1 VNYPADGGG
10 GGGSGSVSID
20 IGMLTAARKSLTT
33 LASAIDQ
40 QRARATQGTPVA
52 LPSLQDGARAAQAAA
67 WLTDQAPKL
76 QTLIDLATLLDTKG
90 TGSASYTG
98 SGSFSDA
105 EDRLGH
111 ELGKQL
117 NDLDIDDAGDRARYQ
132 KLADMMATYKDNR
145 WVTTATL
152 DELGTDGARELI
164 EKLAAMT
171 GDPPTSNY
179 WQNIGPPDSPG
190 DELQALAHL
199 QSSVASGLTGMLG
212 SATTNDWVDSE
223 DWGKGIAQD
232 WVVASILLRS
242 ADKNN
247 TVLGPK
253 FTQTVGHEL
262 MDWEAGDPMR
272 HQGLTGLAATFGGET
287 LNDDN
292 GDALRQLIKAGDNSP
307 DSAQAIMLDQELA
320 SYLMHDRLTSEH
332 LASSMDDL
340 VRIATVDSATD
351 PTKPRAQNAA
361 SISSW
366 TLHYAAE
373 NDLDDNYDEELGGIV
388 GTYIT
393 DAYQLT
399 TGVDVH
405 DIVGDVPPFHL
416 SDEDSQS
423 DLTAVLQHIGGNK
436 TATSV
441 IGDHATRL
449 NQMLIDHGAQ
459 ASLDGR
465 ASNTNEFQ
473 GGTGEDPLYLQL
485 HGAAGFRGYL
495 EDELAQGL
503 HADGVEEE
511 EARRKTAELFTLP
524 LDYVPTDPLGKVGG
538 AAADYLIGDIKDQII
553 DGYVG
558 NPAHA
563 AAAEGNEHYLSAKQ
577 ATKIQA
583 YYALVEAQSDH
594 PTDASSQSGTTAGH
608 DGGSVFDTQLRHD
621 WPRDSYG
628 NLKTPGQLTHQ
639 EMKDLVAQ
647 HGDEPGVAGATSS
660 EVDNSWDSDQN
671 AKGDLGG

>member
-1 VNYPADGGG
+1 MNYAAEGGG
-10 GGGSGSVSID
+10 GGGSVSID
-20 IGMLTAARKSLTT
+20 IEALTAALASLTE
-33 LASAIDQ
+33 LGSAIDS

-52 LPSLQDGARAAQAAA
+52 LPPLQDGGPAARAAA
-67 WLTDQAPKL
+67 WVTHQAPKL
-76 QTLIDLATLLDTKG
+76 QTVLDLATLLDTEG
-90 TGSASYTG
+90 TGSASYEG
-98 SGSFSDA
+98 SGSFRDA
-105 EDRLGH
+105 EDLLGH
-111 ELGKQL
+111 ELGEQL
-117 NDLDIDDAGDRARYQ
+117 NDLDIDDPADRARYQ
-132 KLADMMATYKDNR
+132 ELADLMAKYKSDEN
-145 WVTTATL
+145 VTTGTL

-171 GDPPTSNY
+171 GDPPTTDY
-179 WQNIGPPDSPG
+179 WQYIEPPDSPG
-190 DELQALAHL
+190 DELEALAHL
-199 QSSVASGLTGMLG
+199 QSSIASGLTGMLG

-223 DWGKGIAQD
+223 DWGKGIAED

-247 TVLGPK
+247 TVLGPE

-262 MDWEAGDPMR
+262 MEWEDGDPMR
-272 HQGLTGLAATFGGET
+272 HQDLTGMAATFGGET

-292 GDALRQLIKAGDNSP
+292 GDALRQLIKAGDNGP
-307 DSAQAIMLDQELA
+307 DSAQAIMQDEQLA

-340 VRIATVDSATD
+340 VRIATVDSAND
-351 PTKPRAQNAA
+351 PTGERARNAA
-361 SISSW
+361 DISSW

-373 NDLDDNYDEELGGIV
+373 NDLDDHYDEELGGIV
-388 GTYIT
+388 GTYVT

-399 TGVDVH
+399 TGIDVR
-405 DIVGDVPPFHL
+405 DIVGEVPPFRL
-416 SDEDSQS
+416 TDEVSQS
-423 DLTAVLQHIGGNK
+423 DLTAVLRHVGGNS
-436 TATSV
+436 TATSI

-449 NQMLIDHGAQ
+449 NQVLIDHGAQ

-465 ASNTNEFQ
+465 ASNTNAFE
-473 GGTGEDPLYLQL
+473 GGTSEDPLYLQL

-503 HADGVEEE
+503 HDDGVEEE

-524 LDYVPTDPLGKVGG
+524 LDYVPTDGLGTAGG

-558 NPAHA
+558 DPAHA
-563 AAAEGNEHYLSAKQ
+563 AAVEGNEHYLSAKE

-583 YYALVEAQSDH
+583 YYALIEAHSDH
-594 PTDASSQSGTTAGH
+594 PTDASSQSGTAAGP
-608 DGGSVFDTQLRHD
+608 DGGSVFDTSLRDD
-621 WPRDSYG
+621 WPKDEHG
-628 NLKTPGQLTHQ
+628 NLKPPGELTHE
-639 EMKDLVAQ
+639 EMSDLVAQ
-647 HGDEPGVAGATSS
+647 HGDETGVAGATSS

-671 AKGDLGG
+671 AKGDVGG

>member
-1 VNYPADGGG
+1 MNYPADGGG

-223 DWGKGIAQD
+223 DWGKGIAED

-307 DSAQAIMLDQELA
+307 DSAQAIMLDQRAGVVPDARPADLGA
-320 SYLMHDRLTSEH
+320 SRLLDGRPGPDRDRRLRHGPDQAPCAERCGH
-332 LASSMDDL
+332 LL
-340 VRIATVDSATD
+340 VDAALRSGERPRRQLRRGARRHRRHLHHRRLPGRRPVSTY
-351 PTKPRAQNAA
+351 PT
-361 SISSW
+361 
-366 TLHYAAE
+366 
-373 NDLDDNYDEELGGIV
+373 
-388 GTYIT
+388 
-393 DAYQLT
+393 
-399 TGVDVH
+399 
-405 DIVGDVPPFHL
+405 IVGDVPPFHL
-416 SDEDSQS
+416 SDE
-423 DLTAVLQHIGGNK
+423 
-436 TATSV
+436 
-441 IGDHATRL
+441 
-449 NQMLIDHGAQ
+449 
-459 ASLDGR
+459 
-465 ASNTNEFQ
+465 
-473 GGTGEDPLYLQL
+473 
-485 HGAAGFRGYL
+485 
-495 EDELAQGL
+495 
-503 HADGVEEE
+503 
-511 EARRKTAELFTLP
+511 
-524 LDYVPTDPLGKVGG
+524 
-538 AAADYLIGDIKDQII
+538 
-553 DGYVG
+553 
-558 NPAHA
+558 
-563 AAAEGNEHYLSAKQ
+563 
-577 ATKIQA
+577 
-583 YYALVEAQSDH
+583 
-594 PTDASSQSGTTAGH
+594 
-608 DGGSVFDTQLRHD
+608 
-621 WPRDSYG
+621 
-628 NLKTPGQLTHQ
+628 
-639 EMKDLVAQ
+639 
-647 HGDEPGVAGATSS
+647 
-660 EVDNSWDSDQN
+660 
-671 AKGDLGG
+671 

>member
-1 VNYPADGGG
+1 MNNAADGGG

-33 LASAIDQ
+33 LASSIDL
-40 QRARATQGTPVA
+40 QRSRATQGTPVA

-117 NDLDIDDAGDRARYQ
+117 NDLDIDDPADRARYQ

-199 QSSVASGLTGMLG
+199 QSSVAAGLTGMLG
-212 SATTNDWVDSE
+212 NATTNDWVDSE
-223 DWGKGIAQD
+223 DWGKGIAED

-307 DSAQAIMLDQELA
+307 DSAQAIMLDHELA

-340 VRIATVDSATD
+340 VRVATVDSATD

-361 SISSW
+361 DISSW

-393 DAYQLT
+393 DAYQA
-399 TGVDVH
+399 VDGTYPV
-405 DIVGDVPPFHL
+405 DPPVPPFHATM
-416 SDEDSQS
+416 SKD
-423 DLTAVLQHIGGNK
+423 DLTAVLDHIGGND
-436 TATSV
+436 TAASIV
-441 IGDHATRL
+441 GDHATRL
-449 NQMLIDHGAQ
+449 NQYLMSNGAQ
-459 ASLDGR
+459 LSLDGR
-465 ASNTNEFQ
+465 VHGDPKFNPDTP
-473 GGTGEDPLYLQL
+473 GDPLVDQI
-485 HGAAGFRGYL
+485 GSSSAFRGFL
-495 EDELAQGL
+495 EDELAHGMTQ
-503 HADGVEEE
+503 DGAEEA

-524 LDYVPTDPLGKVGG
+524 ADFIPMDKLGPAAPLG
-538 AAADYLIGDIKDQII
+538 DYLLGDIKDQVI

-558 NPAHA
+558 DP
-563 AAAEGNEHYLSAKQ
+563 S
-577 ATKIQA
+577 T
-583 YYALVEAQSDH
+583 
-594 PTDASSQSGTTAGH
+594 P
-608 DGGSVFDTQLRHD
+608 
-621 WPRDSYG
+621 PR
-628 NLKTPGQLTHQ
+628 
-639 EMKDLVAQ
+639 
-647 HGDEPGVAGATSS
+647 
-660 EVDNSWDSDQN
+660 
-671 AKGDLGG
+671 